1 MIDERRPSG
10 KDAIGS
16 EPLPTSRRPLQARAF
31 KEIVANLAKVA
42 RVRGVLLVTPDGLV
56 ITAALP
62 SRAPV
67 EALAALGATLGR
79 ELELGSAR
87 LGRGQF
93 RTALFVADHGTLFVG
108 ASRIGFVILLGD
120 GDAHV
125 ASVKAALA
133 GALDRL

>member
-1 MIDERRPSG
+1 MIDERRPARS
-10 KDAIGS
+10 DVIGS
-16 EPLPTSRRPLQARAF
+16 EPPTSRPPSRARAF
-31 KEIVANLAKVA
+31 KEIVGALAKVPSI
-42 RVRGVLLVTPDGLV
+42 RGVLLVTPDGLV

-62 SRAPV
+62 ARSPV

-108 ASRIGFVILLGD
+108 ASRLGFVILLGD

-125 ASVKAALA
+125 ASVTAALA
-133 GALDRL
+133 KALDRL